1 MYKDKA
7 KQQEAVKRAVD
18 KHRGITKGAK
28 GITKG
33 RVLQQGITADGTY
46 FKDGVETMPPVGIL
60 PERPRFLTLSDG
72 QILDRCHLPKVTKSL
87 GRLTEARIID
97 PVRAERYRLW
107 AEGRPSTNPV
117 VEALANPTER
127 AKLRRVCA
135 ELTNHHCLGAVAYG
149 AYGTPMDVV
158 AEYLEAF

>member
-7 KQQEAVKRAVD
+7 KQQEAVKRAVE
-18 KHRGITKGAK
+18 KHRK
-28 GITKG
+28 GITEG
-33 RVLQQGITADGTY
+33 RVLQKGITEGITEDGTY
-46 FKDGVETMPPVGIL
+46 YKDGVETMPPVGIL

-72 QILDRCHLPKVTKSL
+72 QVHDCAHLPKVTKSL
-87 GRLTEARIID
+87 GNLKDARIID
-97 PVRAERYRLW
+97 PVRAERHSR
-107 AEGRPSTNPV
+107 SSSNPV

-127 AKLRRVCA
+127 AKLRRVCT

-158 AEYLEAF
+158 SEYLEAF